1 MYMADFITNKAQEL
15 KGNAAFFTNLGRKIS
30 RMRKDKKLSQAEF
43 AVLMNRDINTLS
55 KIERGV
61 INPKITTLIN
71 VAKALDVSLIE
82 LLNIDNLK
90 VIPGTRERLIN
101 DIVHKLKNLNDDTLE
116 IITKQ
121 VDAFKKRND

>member
-1 MYMADFITNKAQEL
+1 MADLMTDKAREL
-15 KGNAAFFTNLGRKIS
+15 KDNNAFFTNLGRKIS

-43 AVLMNRDINTLS
+43 AVLMSRDINTLS

-71 VAKALDVSLIE
+71 IVKGLDVTLIE

-101 DIVHKLKNLNDDTLE
+101 DIVQKLKNLNDDTLE

-121 VDAFKKRND
+121 VDAFKKHND

>member
-1 MYMADFITNKAQEL
+1 MADFMTDKAQEL
-15 KGNAAFFTNLGRKIS
+15 KDNNAFFTNLGRKIS

-71 VAKALDVSLIE
+71 IAKGLDVTLIE

-101 DIVHKLKNLNDDTLE
+101 DIVQKLKNLNDDTLE
-116 IITKQ
+116 IIIKQ
-121 VDAFKKRND
+121 VDAFKKHND

>member
-1 MYMADFITNKAQEL
+1 MADFMTDKAREL
-15 KGNAAFFTNLGRKIS
+15 RDNNAFFTNLGRKIS

-71 VAKALDVSLIE
+71 IAKALDVTLIE

-101 DIVHKLKNLNDDTLE
+101 DIVQKLKNLSDDTLE

-121 VDAFKKRND
+121 IDAFKKHGD

>member
-1 MYMADFITNKAQEL
+1 MADLMTDKAREL
-15 KGNAAFFTNLGRKIS
+15 KDNNAFFTNLGRKIS

-43 AVLMNRDINTLS
+43 AVLMSRDINTLS

-71 VAKALDVSLIE
+71 IAKGLDVTLIE

-90 VIPGTRERLIN
+90 VIPDTRERLIN
-101 DIVHKLKNLNDDTLE
+101 DIVQKLKNLNDDTLE

-121 VDAFKKRND
+121 VDAFKKHND

>member
-1 MYMADFITNKAQEL
+1 MADFMTDKTREL
-15 KGNAAFFTNLGRKIS
+15 KDNNAFFTNLGRKIS

-71 VAKALDVSLIE
+71 IAKALDVTLIE

-101 DIVHKLKNLNDDTLE
+101 DIVQKLKNLSDDTLE

-121 VDAFKKRND
+121 IDAFKKHGD

>member
-1 MYMADFITNKAQEL
+1 MADLMTDKAREL
-15 KGNAAFFTNLGRKIS
+15 KDNNAFFTNLGRKIS

-43 AVLMNRDINTLS
+43 AVLMSRDINTLS

-71 VAKALDVSLIE
+71 IAKGLDITLIE

-101 DIVHKLKNLNDDTLE
+101 DIVQKLKNLNDDTLE

-121 VDAFKKRND
+121 VDAFKKHND

>member
-1 MYMADFITNKAQEL
+1 MPEFSNNKMQELNDNKA
-15 KGNAAFFTNLGRKIS
+15 FFINLGRKIS
-30 RMRKDKKLSQAEF
+30 RMRKDKKFSQSEF
-43 AVLMNRDINTLS
+43 SVVMNRDINTLS

-71 VAKALDVSLIE
+71 ISKGLNVSLIE

-101 DIVHKLKNLNDDTLE
+101 EIVQKLKNLNDDTLE

-121 VDAFKKRND
+121 VDAFKK

>member
-1 MYMADFITNKAQEL
+1 MADLMTDKAREL
-15 KGNAAFFTNLGRKIS
+15 KDNNAFFTNLGRKIS

-43 AVLMNRDINTLS
+43 AVLMSRDINTLS

-71 VAKALDVSLIE
+71 IAKGLDVTLIE

-101 DIVHKLKNLNDDTLE
+101 DIVQKLKNLNDDTLE

-121 VDAFKKRND
+121 VDAFKKHND

>member
-1 MYMADFITNKAQEL
+1 
-15 KGNAAFFTNLGRKIS
+15 
-30 RMRKDKKLSQAEF
+30 MRKEKKLSQAEF

-71 VAKALDVSLIE
+71 IAKALDISLIE

-101 DIVHKLKNLNDDTLE
+101 DIVQKLKNLSDDTLE

-121 VDAFKKRND
+121 IDAFKKYND

>member
-1 MYMADFITNKAQEL
+1 MADFMTDKAREL
-15 KGNAAFFTNLGRKIS
+15 KDNNAFFTNLGRKIS

-71 VAKALDVSLIE
+71 IAKALDVTLIE

-101 DIVHKLKNLNDDTLE
+101 DIVQKLKNLSDDTLE

-121 VDAFKKRND
+121 IDAFKKHGD

>member
-1 MYMADFITNKAQEL
+1 MADFMTDKMQEL
-15 KGNAAFFTNLGRKIS
+15 KDNSAFFTNLGRKIS
-30 RMRKDKKLSQAEF
+30 RMRKEKKLSQAEF

-71 VAKALDVSLIE
+71 IAKALDISLIE
-82 LLNIDNLK
+82 LLYIDNLK

-101 DIVHKLKNLNDDTLE
+101 DIVQKLKNLSDDTLE

-121 VDAFKKRND
+121 IDAFKKYND

>member
-1 MYMADFITNKAQEL
+1 MADFMTDKAREL
-15 KGNAAFFTNLGRKIS
+15 KDNNAFFTNLGRKIS

-71 VAKALDVSLIE
+71 IAKA
-82 LLNIDNLK
+82 
-90 VIPGTRERLIN
+90 
-101 DIVHKLKNLNDDTLE
+101 
-116 IITKQ
+116 
-121 VDAFKKRND
+121 

>member
-1 MYMADFITNKAQEL
+1 MADFMTDKMQEL
-15 KGNAAFFTNLGRKIS
+15 KDNSAFFTNLGRKIS
-30 RMRKDKKLSQAEF
+30 RMRKEKKLSQAEF

-71 VAKALDVSLIE
+71 IAKTLDISLIE

-101 DIVHKLKNLNDDTLE
+101 DIVQKLKNLSDDTLE

-121 VDAFKKRND
+121 IDAFKKYND

>member
-1 MYMADFITNKAQEL
+1 MADFMTDKTQEL
-15 KGNAAFFTNLGRKIS
+15 KDNSAFFTNLGRKIS
-30 RMRKDKKLSQAEF
+30 RMRKEKKLSQAEF

-71 VAKALDVSLIE
+71 IAKALDISLIE

-101 DIVHKLKNLNDDTLE
+101 DIVQKLKNLSDDTLE

-121 VDAFKKRND
+121 IDAFKKYND